1 MDEHEETR
9 PRRVSNGT
17 QDLAPVGA
25 VVDRVVLVARST
37 FCRRFDN
44 VAPPM
49 SCGVLLQMVRNSRAS
64 GCVVFGEWSVCCTRG
79 CREGTVAMFNRM
91 HYFWGC
97 GRRQRRHSP
106 LVEARPGVRTIV
118 DMRAHR
124 NSSGMD

>member
-25 VVDRVVLVARST
+25 VVDGVVLVARST
-37 FCRRFDN
+37 LCRRFDN

-79 CREGTVAMFNRM
+79 CRERTVAGSIACTTFGDVDVDKDATAHWLR
-91 HYFWGC
+91 H
-97 GRRQRRHSP
+97 GREAAP
-106 LVEARPGVRTIV
+106 LWT
-118 DMRAHR
+118 
-124 NSSGMD
+124 

>member
-37 FCRRFDN
+37 FCRRLDN

-49 SCGVLLQMVRNSRAS
+49 SCGVLFQMVRNSGAS
-64 GCVVFGEWSVCCTRG
+64 GCVVFGEWSVCCCTRLQG
-79 CREGTVAMFNRM
+79 GTVAMCSIACTTFGDVGIDKDATAHWLR
-91 HYFWGC
+91 H
-97 GRRQRRHSP
+97 GRESAP
-106 LVEARPGVRTIV
+106 LWT
-118 DMRAHR
+118 
-124 NSSGMD
+124 

>member
-25 VVDRVVLVARST
+25 VVDGVVLVARST
-37 FCRRFDN
+37 VCRRFDN

-64 GCVVFGEWSVCCTRG
+64 GCVVFGGWSVLLRMRLQGKDRSIACTTFGDVDVDKDATAHWLRHG
-79 CREGTVAMFNRM
+79 RESA
-91 HYFWGC
+91 
-97 GRRQRRHSP
+97 P
-106 LVEARPGVRTIV
+106 LWT
-118 DMRAHR
+118 
-124 NSSGMD
+124 